1 MKPSGATSLQGKR
14 GLVVG
19 IANDASIAAGC
30 ARAFVAEGADLA
42 ATYLNDKARPH
53 VNAVT
58 DAPRLQAA
66 AAVRCAHPRSTGG
79 RLRADPD

>member
-19 IANDASIAAGC
+19 IANDASIASGC

-42 ATYLNDKARPH
+42 ATYLNDKALPH
-53 VNAVT
+53 GQRCHRS
-58 DAPRLQAA
+58 PRLQAVGA
-66 AAVRCAHPRSTGG
+66 M
-79 RLRADPD
+79 